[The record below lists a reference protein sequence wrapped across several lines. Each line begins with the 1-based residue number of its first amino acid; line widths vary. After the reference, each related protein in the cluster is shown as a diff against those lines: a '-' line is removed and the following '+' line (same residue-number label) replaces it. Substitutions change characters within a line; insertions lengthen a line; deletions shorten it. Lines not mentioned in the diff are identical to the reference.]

1 MAMGAGYIG
10 SGKRYGDSETELLL
24 GVCGHAPTDV
34 IFRWTKAK
42 RLLHVKF

>member
-1 MAMGAGYIG
+1 MG
-10 SGKRYGDSETELLL
+10 SGKKYGDSETELLV

-34 IFRWTKAK
+34 VLWWSTAA